1 MSGRILTGAP
11 HPEAAYAFLN
21 FIQEPEIQGKETNI
35 NYYATANDEAK
46 KYVDPALLANPTVFV
61 PDSILPKLEGA
72 ADVSTDPLRVEIWE
86 EFVST
91 IGG

>member
-1 MSGRILTGAP
+1 MWTLLAGAP

-21 FIQEPEIQGKETNI
+21 FIHEPKIQGDETNI

-46 KYVDPALLANPTVFV
+46 KHVDPAILADPWVFPADDV
-61 PDSILPKLEGA
+61 IAKLEGA

-86 EFVST
+86 EFVSN